1 MKNIIA
7 LICAIL
13 IAGCA
18 SYAGRGLV
26 LGVSSDAD
34 VIQLMGEPAMRFAE
48 PDGSQ
53 LLVYPR
59 GPAGFQTYMLR
70 IDAQGVLTS
79 RENVLDQKHFARL
92 QPGMTQDQVLRI
104 IGPPWPD
111 WTMYFAARDEL
122 VWEWRWCD
130 DFNEPARFNVLFDG
144 SSGKLRSTLN
154 LTERQSLP
162 FGQGDRRQW
171 CGH

>member
-1 MKNIIA
+1 MKNIVA
-7 LICAIL
+7 LLCAML

-18 SYAGRGLV
+18 AYDGRGLM
-26 LGVSSDAD
+26 LGVSHHAD
-34 VIQLMGEPAMRFAE
+34 IIQLMGEPAMRFAE

-53 LLVYPR
+53 LLAYPR

-70 IDAQGVLTS
+70 IDAQGILTH

-92 QPGMTQDQVLRI
+92 QPGMTQDDVLRL

-111 WTMYFAARDEL
+111 WTIYFAARDEL

-130 DFNEPARFNVLFDG
+130 DFNEPARFNVLFDA
-144 SSGKLRSTLN
+144 SSGRLRSTLN
-154 LTERQSLP
+154 LTERQSMP
-162 FGQGDRRQW
+162 FRQDGRRRW

>member
-1 MKNIIA
+1 MKSLIA
-7 LICAIL
+7 LISALL

-18 SYAGRGLV
+18 AYDGRGLG
-26 LGVSSDAD
+26 LGVSSHAE
-34 VIQLMGEPAMRFAE
+34 VVRLMGEPALRFVE

-53 LLVYPR
+53 VLVYPR

-70 IDAQGVLTS
+70 IDASGILTR

-92 QPGMTQDQVLRI
+92 QSGMTQDAVLRI

-130 DFNEPARFNVLFDG
+130 DFNEPARFNALFDG
-144 SSGKLRSTLN
+144 HSGKLRSTLN
-154 LTERQSLP
+154 LAERLSMP
-162 FGQGDRRQW
+162 FGQGDRRSW